1 MYKGVLRVMT
11 SRNFL
16 TIDDFDIRGKT
27 ILLRVD
33 MNSPM
38 DTQGHI
44 LDDMRIRSHIAT
56 LKDLESAK
64 VVVLAH
70 QSRPGK
76 KDFTT
81 MKPHAH
87 LLSRYLG
94 RQVTY
99 VDDIFGTFAKTQIAS
114 MEDGDVIMLENVRF
128 YSEESLERT
137 PAEQANTYMVKKLSP
152 FVDIFLNDAFAVS
165 HRSHLSVVGFTEVL
179 PSGAG
184 RVMEKELISL
194 DRGIKGG
201 ERPCIFVLGGAKVDD
216 SLRVTEN
223 VLTSGG
229 ADRVL
234 LTGVVANVA
243 LAASGVDIGKA
254 NLDFIKSQGYEAQIE
269 KARGLLAKF
278 KDKIG
283 LPKDVALNDNKKRVE
298 VPISELNSNSLPI
311 NDIGLETIVDYTNEI
326 ENAKTV
332 VLNGPAGVSEMDDF
346 ALGTHE
352 IIKAAIKSDFS
363 IIGGGHISVEVA
375 HLGLEHRFSHISTGG
390 GACIDYLAGEKL
402 PGVEALKAACKKYQ
416 EAKKL

>member
-1 MYKGVLRVMT
+1 MT

-16 TIDDFDIRGKT
+16 TIDDFDTDGKT
-27 ILLRVD
+27 VLVRVD
-33 MNSPM
+33 LNSPM
-38 DTQGHI
+38 DPQGNI

-56 LKDLESAK
+56 LKDLENSK
-64 VVVLAH
+64 VVLLAH

-87 LLSRYLG
+87 LMSKHLG
-94 RQVTY
+94 RQVRY
-99 VDDIFGTFAKTQIAS
+99 VDDIFGTYAKTQIAS
-114 MEDGDVIMLENVRF
+114 MENGDVILLENVRF
-128 YSEESLERT
+128 YSEESLER
-137 PAEQANTYMVKKLSP
+137 PAEEQARTFPVKKLEP

-165 HRSHLSVVGFTEVL
+165 HRSHLSVVGFTEAL

-184 RVMEKELISL
+184 RVMEKEIVSL
-194 DRGIKGG
+194 DRGVKGG
-201 ERPCIFVLGGAKVDD
+201 ESPTIFVLGGAKVDD
-216 SLRVTEN
+216 SLRVSEN
-223 VLTSGG
+223 VLANGG

-254 NLDFIKSQGYEAQIE
+254 NMDFIKSQGYENQIE
-269 KARGLLAKF
+269 NAKSILERF
-278 KDKIG
+278 NGKVG
-283 LPKDVALNDNKKRVE
+283 LPKDVALNYNKKRVE
-298 VPISELNSNSLPI
+298 VQVSELNSNSLPI
-311 NDIGLETIVDYTNEI
+311 NDIGLETIVDFTNEI
-326 ENAKTV
+326 ANAKTV
-332 VLNGPAGVSEMDDF
+332 ILNGPAGVSEIADF

-363 IIGGGHISVEVA
+363 IIGGGHISAEVS

-390 GACIDYLAGEKL
+390 GACIDYLAGVKL
-402 PGVEALKAACKKYQ
+402 PGVEALKAAAKKYQ

>member
-1 MYKGVLRVMT
+1 MT

-128 YSEESLERT
+128 YSEESIERT
-137 PAEQANTYMVKKLSP
+137 TAEQANTFMVKKLAP

-194 DRGIKGG
+194 EKGVKSG
-201 ERPCIFVLGGAKVDD
+201 ERPSVFVLGGQKW
-216 SLRVTEN
+216 T
-223 VLTSGG
+223 TH
-229 ADRVL
+229 
-234 LTGVVANVA
+234 
-243 LAASGVDIGKA
+243 
-254 NLDFIKSQGYEAQIE
+254 
-269 KARGLLAKF
+269 
-278 KDKIG
+278 
-283 LPKDVALNDNKKRVE
+283 
-298 VPISELNSNSLPI
+298 
-311 NDIGLETIVDYTNEI
+311 LE
-326 ENAKTV
+326 
-332 VLNGPAGVSEMDDF
+332 
-346 ALGTHE
+346 
-352 IIKAAIKSDFS
+352 
-363 IIGGGHISVEVA
+363 
-375 HLGLEHRFSHISTGG
+375 
-390 GACIDYLAGEKL
+390 
-402 PGVEALKAACKKYQ
+402 
-416 EAKKL
+416 